1 MLDTPIYIAC
11 RETGISRKLKDIA
24 SISNVKYKF
33 LAKTYRLL
41 VFELDLKIPVVN
53 LTKCIA
59 KVANKTNLSEKTKR
73 KARSIMNNITT
84 KNGIFSAGKDPMGLP
99 ATILYLSCLETGE
112 KITQGNI
119 ANAGGSTD

>member
-1 MLDTPIYIAC
+1 MDASIYIAC
-11 RETGISRKLKDIA
+11 REIGISRKLKDIA
-24 SISNVKYKF
+24 TISNVKYKF

-73 KARSIMNNITT
+73 KAMSIMNDITT
-84 KNGIFSAGKDPMGLP
+84 KNETFSAGKDPMGLAEQYFICHVWRQVKKQP
-99 ATILYLSCLETGE
+99 RVILQMQEE
-112 KITQGNI
+112 
-119 ANAGGSTD
+119 